1 MSGQMDIGIYQS
13 AASLASLE
21 RWQDA
26 VSQNITSGQVT
37 GYRKRTVEFSGQIA
51 GGWQAG
57 SQADTDPSLAAVFPT
72 TTNGISFTSGE
83 TQPTG
88 RDLDVAIQGDG
99 FFEVQMPDG
108 THAYTRSG
116 EFSTRADHVLVNSAN
131 EEVLSDGG
139 SPITLQSD
147 GGKITINPD
156 GSIVQGT
163 TTVARLSVQ
172 KFSNQSDLIPVSGGQ
187 FVANPGADPQPVTKP
202 QVLQGFLEASN
213 VSPLTEMV
221 NLVQISR
228 AYDANQHV
236 ITSSDKQMQKELD
249 ALG

>member
-1 MSGQMDIGIYQS
+1 MDIGIYQS

-21 RWQDA
+21 KWQDA
-26 VSQNITSGQVT
+26 VAQNITSGQVT
-37 GYRKRTVEFSGQIA
+37 GFRKRTVEFSGATA
-51 GGWQAG
+51 GGWG
-57 SQADTDPSLAAVFPT
+57 VDGSSQADDPALAAVFPT
-72 TTNGISFTSGE
+72 TTNGISFASGE

-108 THAYTRSG
+108 RHAYTRSG
-116 EFSTRADHVLVNSAN
+116 EFSTRADHALINSAN

-139 SPITLQSD
+139 SPIMLLPD
-147 GGKITINPD
+147 GGKVTINAD

-163 TTVARLSVQ
+163 ATIARLSIQ
-172 KFSNQSDLIPVSGGQ
+172 KFANNSDLRPVSGGQ
-187 FVANPGADPQPVTKP
+187 FVANDGVDPEPVAKP
-202 QVLQGFLEASN
+202 QLQQGFLESSN

-236 ITSSDKQMQKELD
+236 ITSTDKQMQKELD

>member
-1 MSGQMDIGIYQS
+1 MDIGIYQS

-26 VSQNITSGQVT
+26 VAQNITSGQVT
-37 GYRKRTVEFSGQIA
+37 AFRKRTVEFSGQTA
-51 GGWQAG
+51 GGWGVDG
-57 SQADTDPSLAAVFPT
+57 STSADGDPSLSAVFPT
-72 TTNGISFTSGE
+72 TTNGISFAPGE

-108 THAYTRSG
+108 THAFTRSG
-116 EFSTRADHVLVNSAN
+116 EFTTRADHTLVNTAG
-131 EEVLSDGG
+131 EEVLGDGG
-139 SPITLQSD
+139 SPIMLQAE
-147 GGKITINPD
+147 GGKVTINAD
-156 GSIVQGT
+156 GSIMQGT
-163 TTVARLSVQ
+163 AVVGRLSVQ
-172 KFSNQSDLIPVSGGQ
+172 KFASNSDLRPISGGQ
-187 FVANPGADPQPVTKP
+187 FVPNQGADPTPVAKP
-202 QVLQGFLEASN
+202 QIQQGFLESSN

-221 NLVQISR
+221 SLVQISR

>member
-1 MSGQMDIGIYQS
+1 MDIGIYQS
-13 AASLASLE
+13 AASLTALE

-26 VSQNITSGQVT
+26 VAQNITSGQVT
-37 GYRKRTVEFSGQIA
+37 GFRKRTVEFSGTS
-51 GGWQAG
+51 AG
-57 SQADTDPSLAAVFPT
+57 SMQTGSGSDGENDVPAVFPT
-72 TTNGISFTSGE
+72 TTNGISFASGE

-88 RDLDVAIQGDG
+88 RDFDVAIQGEG

-116 EFSTRADHVLVNSAN
+116 EFSVRADHTLVNSAN

-139 SPITLQSD
+139 SPIQLQPD
-147 GGKITINPD
+147 GGKVTINPD
-156 GSIVQGT
+156 GSIVQGST
-163 TTVARLSVQ
+163 ALARLSIQ
-172 KFSNQSDLIPVSGGQ
+172 KFSNPSELSPVAGGQ
-187 FVANPGADPQPVTKP
+187 FVPNPGAEPEPVAKP
-202 QVLQGFLEASN
+202 QLLQGFLEGSN

-236 ITSSDKQMQKELD
+236 ITTNDKQMQKELD
-249 ALG
+249 ELG

>member
-13 AASLASLE
+13 AASLTALE

-26 VSQNITSGQVT
+26 VAQNITSGQVT
-37 GYRKRTVEFSGQIA
+37 GFRKRTVEFSGTS
-51 GGWQAG
+51 AG
-57 SQADTDPSLAAVFPT
+57 SLQTGSSDSDNDVPAVFPT
-72 TTNGISFTSGE
+72 ASNGISFSSGE

-88 RDLDVAIQGDG
+88 RDFDVAIQGEG
-99 FFEVQMPDG
+99 FFEVQLPDG

-116 EFSTRADHVLVNSAN
+116 EFSVRADHTLINSGN
-131 EEVLSDGG
+131 QEVLSDGG
-139 SPITLQSD
+139 SPIMLPAD
-147 GGKITINPD
+147 GTGKITINTD

-163 TTVARLSVQ
+163 TAIGRLSVQ
-172 KFSNQSDLIPVSGGQ
+172 KFSNQGDLAPISGGL
-187 FVANPGADPQPVTKP
+187 FVANPGADPEPVTKP
-202 QVLQGFLEASN
+202 QLLQGYLEGSN

-236 ITSSDKQMQKELD
+236 ITTNDKQMQKELD
-249 ALG
+249 ELG

>member
-1 MSGQMDIGIYQS
+1 MDIGIYQS
-13 AASLASLE
+13 AASLTALE

-26 VSQNITSGQVT
+26 VAQNITSGQVT
-37 GYRKRTVEFSGQIA
+37 GFRKRTVEFSGQTA
-51 GGWQAG
+51 GGWG
-57 SQADTDPSLAAVFPT
+57 IDGVSQADGDPSQSAVFPT
-72 TTNGISFTSGE
+72 TTNGISFAPGE

-116 EFSTRADHVLVNSAN
+116 EFSTRADHTLINSAG

-139 SPITLQSD
+139 SPIMLQPD
-147 GGKITINPD
+147 GGKVTINAD

-163 TTVARLSVQ
+163 ATVGRLSVQ
-172 KFSNQSDLIPVSGGQ
+172 KFGSNSDLRPVSGGQ
-187 FVANPGADPQPVTKP
+187 FVANEGVDPQPVAKP
-202 QVLQGFLEASN
+202 QLQQGFLESSN

-221 NLVQISR
+221 SLVQISR

-236 ITSSDKQMQKELD
+236 ITSTDKQMQKELD

>member
-1 MSGQMDIGIYQS
+1 MDIGIYQS
-13 AASLASLE
+13 AASLSALE

-26 VSQNITSGQVT
+26 VAQNITSGQVT
-37 GYRKRTVEFSGQIA
+37 GFRKRTVEFSGTTA
-51 GGWQAG
+51 GGWG
-57 SQADTDPSLAAVFPT
+57 VDGVGQADGDPSQSAIFPT
-72 TTNGISFTSGE
+72 TTNGISFASGE

-88 RDLDVAIQGDG
+88 RDLDVAIQGEG

-116 EFSTRADHVLVNSAN
+116 EFSTRADHALINSAG

-139 SPITLQSD
+139 SPIMLQPD
-147 GGKITINPD
+147 GGKVTINAD
-156 GSIVQGT
+156 GSVVQGT
-163 TTVARLSVQ
+163 ATIGRLSVQ
-172 KFSNQSDLIPVSGGQ
+172 KFANNSDLRPVAGGQ
-187 FVANPGADPQPVTKP
+187 FLPNQGAEPQPVAKP
-202 QVLQGFLEASN
+202 QILQGFLESSN

-236 ITSSDKQMQKELD
+236 ITSSDKDMQKELD